1 MLSFAP
7 MKTQSENTS
16 AILTARPFL
25 PWEHISTLAFSS
37 GHREQVKAGRF
48 ICNRYFGDFI
58 DSNLSGKAAT
68 GLWYCRAT
76 GTGLGLE
83 GEGTTPQD
91 AWQNLNERAREM
103 RDELARVYEI

>member
-1 MLSFAP
+1 
-7 MKTQSENTS
+7 MKTQTENTS
-16 AILTARPFL
+16 TILAARPFL
-25 PWEHISTLAFSS
+25 PWEHVSTLAFPS
-37 GHREQVKAGRF
+37 GLREQVKAGRF
-48 ICNRYFGDFI
+48 ICSRYFGDFEMP
-58 DSNLSGKAAT
+58 DLQSKAAT

-83 GEGTTPQD
+83 GEGATPQD